1 MFNRQPK
8 CVTSVHSFKLARLLL
23 LTSLGGSLPQLST
36 ALAQTPDSAR
46 FGRSDSLTFVA
57 VSAGGWHSCAVT
69 RGGVAYCWG
78 YGRHGELGTGD
89 TASSPVPVP
98 VAGGYRFVTV
108 TAGRFHA
115 CGLNADSVA
124 YCWGGNWQG
133 QIGTD
138 SLGDSCTDRKEPQ
151 KPFGCSLHPRPVAG
165 AHHFAA
171 LSVGAIHTCGITGNG
186 DAYCWG
192 YNGPGVLGSEAA
204 PASATVPVA
213 VAGEMRFIAVSAG
226 LNHSCGV
233 TVGGRVYCWGLN
245 KDNQLGNDSLE
256 RSKSPVAIASDVT
269 FLSVT
274 AGGAH
279 TCAIAADT
287 TAYCWGDFEHGRL
300 GIGASIGQR
309 LKGKQHQASPAPV
322 DGRMTFRSLSAGGVH
337 TCGVTTDGK
346 GYCWGDNLEGRLG
359 TGGSFLTARQWNT
372 KPSAVEGDL
381 KFTMISAGD
390 YHSCG
395 VTSDGAVYC
404 WGGNAEGQL
413 GNGSTKGK
421 SKPVRVG
428 SAPAAAAPDSSGGR

>member
-1 MFNRQPK
+1 MGDRMFTRHFA
-8 CVTSVHSFKLARLLL
+8 TLARVLLL
-23 LTSLGGSLPQLST
+23 AVLGGWLLHPSI
-36 ALAQTPDSAR
+36 ALAQTSDSAPV
-46 FGRSDSLTFVA
+46 GRVDSLSFVA
-57 VSAGGWHSCAVT
+57 VSAGGWHTCAVT
-69 RGGVAYCWG
+69 RDGVAYCWG
-78 YGRHGELGTGD
+78 FGRHGELGTGD
-89 TASSPVPVP
+89 TTSSTVPVQ
-98 VAGGYRFVTV
+98 VAGGYRFVAV

-115 CGLNADSVA
+115 CGLTADSAA

-133 QIGTD
+133 QVGTD

-151 KPFGCSLHPRPVAG
+151 KPFACSLHPRPVAG
-165 AHHFAA
+165 GHHFAA
-171 LSVGAIHTCGITGNG
+171 LSSGAVHTCGLTGSG

-192 YNGPGVLGSEAA
+192 YNGPGVLGSDAA
-204 PASATVPVA
+204 PASATVP
-213 VAGEMRFIAVSAG
+213 IAVGGGLRFASVTAG

-233 TVGGRVYCWGLN
+233 TVGGIVYCWGLN

-256 RSKSPVAIASDVT
+256 RSKSPVAIAGEVM
-269 FLSVT
+269 FRSVM
-274 AGGAH
+274 AGGQH

-300 GIGASIGQR
+300 GVGASVGQR
-309 LKGKQHQASPAPV
+309 LKGKKHQSSPAPV
-322 DGRMTFRSLSAGGVH
+322 DGGMTFRSLSTGGVH
-337 TCGVTTDGK
+337 TCGVTTSGK
-346 GYCWGDNLEGRLG
+346 AYCWGDNLEGRLG

-413 GNGSTKGK
+413 GNGTTKGK
-421 SKPVRVG
+421 GKPVRVG
-428 SAPAAAAPDSSGGR
+428 SAPVAAAPDSSAGR